1 MAIDNMQGKVTTT
14 GMMDKGP
21 VMPKGKVNPKLTAK
35 SVEKKEQ
42 VAKSQPVQNKPM
54 TLKDQFPN
62 ASQTELDIAERLKS
76 LTDDDMAAIQ
86 NVLSPSVAQAFGKIV
101 PELAPVFEQYRTEEP
116 NLVMPMSVAAS
127 YAIKKYG
134 LQDPKQAVAVFTEDI
149 FGGLQQEPMETQ
161 QTNVPPSQPAQP
173 GGLMTSP
180 QNMETV

>member
-21 VMPKGKVNPKLTAK
+21 VMPKGKVNPKLPTQ
-35 SVEKKEQ
+35 KKEQ
-42 VAKSQPVQNKPM
+42 VAEKQQPVQNKPT

-62 ASQTELDIAERLKS
+62 ASQTELDIAERLKT

-86 NVLSPSVAQAFGKIV
+86 NVLSPSVAGAFGKIV

-116 NLVMPMSVAAS
+116 NLVMPMSVAAN
-127 YAIKKYG
+127 YAMKQYG
-134 LQDPKQAVAVFTEDI
+134 VQDPKQAVAVLTEDI
-149 FGGLQQEPMETQ
+149 FGGMQPTMETQ
-161 QTNVPPSQPAQP
+161 QTNVPPGNEPQ
-173 GGLMTSP
+173 GLMTSP

>member
-21 VMPKGKVNPKLTAK
+21 VMPKGKVNPKLP
-35 SVEKKEQ
+35 VEKKEQ
-42 VAKSQPVQNKPM
+42 VAKPQPVQNKPT

-62 ASQTELDIAERLKS
+62 ASETELTIAERLKT

-86 NVLSPSVAQAFGKIV
+86 NVLSPSVAEAFGKIV

-116 NLVMPMSVAAS
+116 NLVMPMSVAAN
-127 YAIKKYG
+127 YAMKQYG
-134 LQDPKQAVAVFTEDI
+134 VQDPKQAVAVLTEDI
-149 FGGLQQEPMETQ
+149 FGGMQPMMETQ
-161 QTNVPPSQPAQP
+161 QTNVPPGNEPQ
-173 GGLMTSP
+173 GLMTSP